1 MNTGAF
7 MHDLLDWID
16 NNLDS
21 RLDIETVA
29 RRSGYSKWHLQRLF
43 KEHTGYPLAGYIRAR
58 KLQKSVERLTHSD
71 EPILNVAIALGLT
84 PSSPSTA
91 ASSVSMARLLGH
103 GGAAWVARKHSNF
116 ASNAYFA
123 ATSICCCYTVYKY
136 SIARCTMAVETKF
149 VVVRKGE
156 EKMTFA
162 SKKEAD
168 AHDKLL
174 DMADAFTDWLLQ
186 SGMQMDET
194 QAENIGL
201 YLAEQKETVQHIL
214 RTSKLPVLTPP
225 AVADKTESDAADAK
239 KIRAVKAA

>member
-1 MNTGAF
+1 
-7 MHDLLDWID
+7 
-16 NNLDS
+16 
-21 RLDIETVA
+21 
-29 RRSGYSKWHLQRLF
+29 
-43 KEHTGYPLAGYIRAR
+43 
-58 KLQKSVERLTHSD
+58 
-71 EPILNVAIALGLT
+71 
-84 PSSPSTA
+84 
-91 ASSVSMARLLGH
+91 
-103 GGAAWVARKHSNF
+103 
-116 ASNAYFA
+116 
-123 ATSICCCYTVYKY
+123 
-136 SIARCTMAVETKF
+136 MAVETKF

-194 QAENIGL
+194 QAENLGL

-214 RTSKLPVLTPP
+214 RTSKLPALDAP
-225 AVADKTESDAADAK
+225 VATDETAPDEAGSK